1 MTTMKTHFRQQYSEK
16 GQAVVLMAL
25 MMVGLLGAL
34 GLAVDGGGY
43 FFMWRDAMNAA
54 DAAALSAS
62 YAHCTNGDMVSAGK
76 QAAAENGFFNE
87 DPTSVDVNYPPTLGQ
102 AKGDPRYVEVVIE
115 TVKPAYFIQLVYRE
129 PLRITASAVGICI
142 PEFDPTTVPAL
153 WGGSTVCEPT
163 VKRTGAT
170 TTIKGG
176 VFSNYNFDVKGS
188 DLTVHAPI
196 DVVGDVES
204 GNGGKLSFEPP
215 DYIPNTNA
223 SVRKDPLNLDFGAFA
238 PGGAYANQ
246 AEKYKSIMSLA
257 DDQDFQAPK
266 PNKAAT
272 WNPSKRVLEGMYY
285 VDGNIDI
292 GNGVTFG
299 PEGVS
304 LIATGYITASGGIDA
319 DYYINGILAFS
330 NQKTGCGENAVAL
343 SGSLVDLYGVIY
355 APRGGV
361 NIAGSTS
368 KITGAIV
375 ADTIDLSGSWLELIY
390 DPTILPPIPPMVQVV
405 E

>member
-142 PEFDPTTVPAL
+142 PEFDPASVPAL

-163 VKRTGAT
+163 VKRTGSSG
-170 TTIKGG
+170 TIIGG
-176 VFSNYNFDVKGS
+176 VFSNYNFDIKGS
-188 DLTVHAPI
+188 TLTVHAPV
-196 DVVGDVES
+196 DVVGDVQS
-204 GNGGKLSFEPP
+204 GNGGKLSFDPP
-215 DYIPNTNA
+215 EYIPNTNA
-223 SVRKDPLNLDFGAFA
+223 SVRKDPLNIDFGAFA
-238 PGGAYANQ
+238 PGGAYMMQ
-246 AEKYKSIMSLA
+246 AEKYTAIVPGTNDPDWQEA
-257 DDQDFQAPK
+257 K
-266 PNKAAT
+266 PNKEAT
-272 WNPSKRVLEGMYY
+272 WNPTNRMLEGMYY

-292 GNGVTFG
+292 GKVTFG
-299 PEGVS
+299 PEGIS
-304 LIATGYITASGGIDA
+304 LIATGAITTSHDINTK
-319 DYYINGILAFS
+319 YYMNGILIFS
-330 NQKTGCGENAVAL
+330 NQQTNCGENAVSISAKT
-343 SGSLVDLYGVIY
+343 DLQGVIY

-361 NIAGSTS
+361 NISNADHD
-368 KITGAIV
+368 ITGAIV
-375 ADTIDLSGSWLELIY
+375 ANTIDISGAVLKLQY
-390 DPTILPPIPPMVQVV
+390 DPALLPPIPPMVQVV